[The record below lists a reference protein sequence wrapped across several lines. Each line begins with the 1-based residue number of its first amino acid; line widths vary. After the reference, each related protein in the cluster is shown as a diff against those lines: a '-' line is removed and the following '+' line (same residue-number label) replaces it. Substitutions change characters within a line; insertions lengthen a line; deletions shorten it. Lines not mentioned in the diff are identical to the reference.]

1 MLACVADAVDLVLY
15 GHPHPS
21 EIYDRAIY
29 DLRVAKRR
37 LVGDVDVDVRVTVR
51 NLSCMVPA
59 LRAQQAVEQV
69 LKAAVKCG
77 TIESHR
83 AVLSVHFRR
92 PVVDGLDCLY
102 VSFRP
107 STDRLLL
114 I

>member
-1 MLACVADAVDLVLY
+1 MSESIDLILY

-21 EIYDRAIY
+21 EIYERAIY
-29 DLRVAKRR
+29 DLRVDKRK
-37 LVGDVDVDVRVTVR
+37 LSGDVDVDVRVTIR
-51 NLSCMVPA
+51 NSSCMVPA

-69 LKAAVKCG
+69 LKAAVKCA

-83 AVLSVHFRR
+83 AVRSISFRR
-92 PVVDGLDCLY
+92 PVVDGLDVLY

-107 STDRLLL
+107 STDRVLL